1 MTRKRAIQI
10 LELSKEGSI
19 FRKSTIEIALFI
31 SGDLDKIPSL
41 KLFRALPVVSPT
53 LLKKESNM
61 PCDEPA
67 IPHKPIAYVSNV
79 NGDYA
84 SVVCIDPNRLKI
96 GMVLYDLPHEIHDK
110 NLQRKVISLENE
122 LIGMSAEVERLRKLL
137 DEAWGDPL

>member
-41 KLFRALPVVSPT
+41 KLFRAVPLVSPT

-67 IPHKPIAYVSNV
+67 SVHKPIAYVSNV

-84 SVVCIDPNRLKI
+84 SVVCINPNRLKI
-96 GMVLYDLPHEIHDK
+96 GMVLYDMPQEIHDK

-122 LIGMSAEVERLRKLL
+122 LIGMSAEIERLRKLL
-137 DEAWGDPL
+137 DDAWGDPL